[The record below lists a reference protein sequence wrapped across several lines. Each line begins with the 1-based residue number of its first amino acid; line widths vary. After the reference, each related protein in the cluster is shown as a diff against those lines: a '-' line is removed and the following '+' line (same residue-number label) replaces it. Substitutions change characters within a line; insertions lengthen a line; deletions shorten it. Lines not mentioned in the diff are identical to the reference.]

1 MDVYDKPV
9 VVGLDGSPPARAAFA
24 HGAWEAHR
32 RGVPLRLVH
41 ARTEP
46 VYVQPGAYVMDS
58 VAERYALAGGRAVL
72 AEYELKAHMA
82 FPHLTVT
89 ASLVPGSAAGALV
102 EESRDATMIVVGS
115 RGLGGF
121 EGLLLGSVGTQ
132 LAAHSKCPV
141 IVIRPAAD
149 DSPLAP
155 LASSRRAGNLGI
167 GPPHLPVVVGVD
179 GVPESEAALAFA
191 FDEASARG
199 VPLIALYAWWMLPAA
214 NLGPTNQWHYDL
226 LEAEEEARRMLS
238 EAAAGWRE
246 KYPEVET
253 QLVAAHSMNPAVA
266 LLEAGCRAGLLVVSR
281 HGGNTLTRLLAGS
294 IGDSV
299 VRQAACP
306 VAVVPESTS

>member
-9 VVGLDGSPPARAAFA
+9 VVGLDGSPPSRAAFA

-32 RGVPLRLVH
+32 RNVPLRLVH

-46 VYVQPGAYVMDS
+46 VYGPPGAYVMDS
-58 VAERYALAGGRAVL
+58 VAERYALAAGRAVL

-89 ASLVPGSAAGALV
+89 ASMVPGSAAGALV
-102 EESRDATMIVVGS
+102 EESRDATMVVVGS

-132 LAAHSKCPV
+132 LAAHSQCPV
-141 IVIRPAAD
+141 IVIRPAAE
-149 DSPLAP
+149 P
-155 LASSRRAGNLGI
+155 GNLGI

-281 HGGNTLTRLLAGS
+281 HGGNTLTRLLGGS

-306 VAVVPESTS
+306 VAVVPESAS